1 MSKDRSIGSNTG
13 DELPPMRDRERRLQE
28 LRADIA
34 VGLEQI
40 ERGEVIEFTPE
51 LLEELVREAEEN
63 MRLGKPV
70 RSAVRP

>member
-1 MSKDRSIGSNTG
+1 
-13 DELPPMRDRERRLQE
+13 
-28 LRADIA
+28 
-34 VGLEQI
+34 LEQI